1 MICLLQG
8 AAAVVPEVNHQP
20 LNPFSHQLR
29 NQSLDIARG
38 RSIVLVPTTIGVE
51 IDIKSRDIDYAY
63 AVPLVRLI
71 GEFDDLLLCGLLLK
85 LDLIAPYRHHATL
98 VCLALA
104 GDDFEPDYSIPRAPN
119 QIDYL
124 VKSPAHN
131 VFDRT

>member
-1 MICLLQG
+1 MIRLLQG

-38 RSIVLVPTTIGVE
+38 RSIVLVPATIGVE
-51 IDIKSRDIDYAY
+51 IDIKSRYIDYAY
-63 AVPLVRLI
+63 AVLLVRLI

-85 LDLIAPYRHHATL
+85 LDLIAPYRNHTAL

-104 GDDFEPDYSIPRAPN
+104 GDNFEPDYSIPRASN

-131 VFDRT
+131 IFDRT